1 MIANPT
7 FIVSAF
13 FLGLLGST
21 HCVAMCG
28 GIVTLLS
35 SSSVIKLGKERE
47 QRRLSFTL
55 ALAYNGGRL
64 ASYASAGALAGAFGL
79 LANRIEILSG
89 VQIGLRFIAGVMM
102 VCVGLYLAGVWK
114 KLGAVE
120 KLGAPLWSRIEPHA
134 KRLLPVRGHGSAL
147 ALGALWGFLPCG
159 LVYAALGAA
168 LGTGSAAHGALTMA
182 AFFLGTLPS
191 LLAVS
196 VFTQRLSNLVRRS
209 WVRRAAGIG
218 IVLFGLVN
226 VRSAAAMSGILVAE
240 RDACCPQPHGNFEP
254 AGAKK

>member
-1 MIANPT
+1 MSLHPT
-7 FIVSAF
+7 FLISAF

-35 SSSVIKLGKERE
+35 SSNLVQLGRG
-47 QRRLSFTL
+47 RRAPSMTL

-64 ASYASAGALAGAFGL
+64 ASYAAAGALAGAFGL
-79 LANRIEILSG
+79 LASRVELLSG
-89 VQIGLRFIAGVMM
+89 VQIGLRFFAGVLM
-102 VCVGLYLAGVWK
+102 VVVGLYLAGVWR
-114 KLGAVE
+114 KLGALE
-120 KLGAPLWSRIEPHA
+120 RLGAPLWSRIEPLA
-134 KRLLPVRGHGSAL
+134 TRLLPVRGHGPAF

-168 LGTGSAAHGALTMA
+168 LGTGSARDGALTMT

-191 LLAVS
+191 LLAMAA
-196 VFTQRLSNLVRRS
+196 FTRRLTALVRHR

-218 IVLFGLVN
+218 IVLFGVLD
-226 VRSAAAMSGILVAE
+226 VRSAATLGGVLDAPRG
-240 RDACCPQPHGNFEP
+240 ACCPEPH
-254 AGAKK
+254 ATAHAAIAAH

>member
-1 MIANPT
+1 MQPT

-35 SSSVIKLGKERE
+35 SSNVITLGRA
-47 QRRLSFTL
+47 RRAPSMTL

-79 LANRIEILSG
+79 LANRVELLSG
-89 VQIGLRFIAGVMM
+89 VQVGLRFVAGVMM
-102 VCVGLYLAGVWK
+102 VAVGLYLAGVWR

-120 KLGAPLWSRIEPHA
+120 RLGAPLWSRIEPVA
-134 KRLLPVRGHGSAL
+134 KRLLPVRGHGSAF

-168 LGTGSAAHGALTMA
+168 LGTGSARDGALTMT
-182 AFFLGTLPS
+182 AFFMGTLPS
-191 LLAVS
+191 MLAVS
-196 VFTQRLSNLVRRS
+196 AFTQRLSALVRRP
-209 WVRRAAGIG
+209 WIRRAAGVG
-218 IVLFGLVN
+218 IVLFGIHN
-226 VRSAAAMSGILVAE
+226 VRSAAALSGSLGGS
-240 RDACCPQPHGNFEP
+240 RDACCPQSHANFH
-254 AGAKK
+254 AAHANR

>member
-1 MIANPT
+1 MNPT

-35 SSSVIKLGKERE
+35 SSNVIRLGRGRKAPSV
-47 QRRLSFTL
+47 TL
-55 ALAYNGGRL
+55 ALAYNGGR
-64 ASYASAGALAGAFGL
+64 ATSYAAAGALAGAFGL
-79 LANRIEILSG
+79 LANRVELLSG

-120 KLGAPLWSRIEPHA
+120 KLGAPLWSRIEPLA
-134 KRLLPVRGHGSAL
+134 KRLLPVRGHGSAF

-168 LGTGSAAHGALTMA
+168 LGTGSARDGALTMG
-182 AFFLGTLPS
+182 AFFMGTLPS
-191 LLAVS
+191 MLAVS
-196 VFTQRLSNLVRRS
+196 VFTQQFSGLVRRP

-226 VRSAAAMSGILVAE
+226 VRSAAALSGMLVAE
-240 RDACCPQPHGNFEP
+240 RDACCPQSHANF
-254 AGAKK
+254 AADGAKK

>member
-1 MIANPT
+1 LNPT

-28 GIVTLLS
+28 GIVTMLS
-35 SSSVIKLGKERE
+35 SSNVIQLGRARKAPS
-47 QRRLSFTL
+47 LTL
-55 ALAYNGGRL
+55 ALAYNGGRAL
-64 ASYASAGALAGAFGL
+64 SYASAGALAGAFGL
-79 LANRIEILSG
+79 LANRVELLSG
-89 VQIGLRFIAGVMM
+89 VQVGLRFIAGVMM

-120 KLGAPLWSRIEPHA
+120 KLGAPLWSRIEPVA
-134 KRLLPVRGHGSAL
+134 KRLLPVQGHGSAF

-168 LGTGSAAHGALTMA
+168 LGTGTARDGALTMA
-182 AFFLGTLPS
+182 AFFMGTLPS

-196 VFTQRLSNLVRRS
+196 AFTQRLSGLVRRP
-209 WVRRAAGIG
+209 WIRRVAGIG

-226 VRSAAAMSGILVAE
+226 VQSAAALSGFSGSN
-240 RDACCPQPHGNFEP
+240 RDACCPQPHGNFH
-254 AGAKK
+254 AGVAKK

>member
-1 MIANPT
+1 VNPT

-28 GIVTLLS
+28 GVVTLLS
-35 SSSVIKLGKERE
+35 SSNVVQLGRA
-47 QRRLSFTL
+47 RRAPSMLL

-64 ASYASAGALAGAFGL
+64 ASYATAGAIAGGFGV
-79 LANRIEILSG
+79 LANRVEILSG
-89 VQIGLRFIAGVMM
+89 VQLGLRFIAGLMM
-102 VCVGLYLAGVWK
+102 VAVGLYLAGIWK
-114 KLGAVE
+114 KLGMVE
-120 KLGAPLWSRIEPHA
+120 RLGAPLWSRIEPVA
-134 KRLLPVRGHGSAL
+134 KRLLPVRGLHSAF

-168 LGTGSAAHGALTMA
+168 LGTGSAREGALTMT

-196 VFTQRLSNLVRRS
+196 AFTKQLSALVRRP
-209 WVRRAAGIG
+209 WIRRAAGVG
-218 IVLFGLVN
+218 IIVFGLVN
-226 VRSAAAMSGILVAE
+226 VRSAAVLSGITGSS
-240 RDACCPQPHGNFEP
+240 RDACCPQQHENFQ
-254 AGAKK
+254 AVGANK

>member
-1 MIANPT
+1 MNPT

-35 SSSVIKLGKERE
+35 SSNVVSLGRARKAP
-47 QRRLSFTL
+47 SMTL

-64 ASYASAGALAGAFGL
+64 VSYAFAGALAGAFGL
-79 LANRIEILSG
+79 LANRVELLSG
-89 VQIGLRFIAGVMM
+89 VQIGLRFVAGVMM
-102 VCVGLYLAGVWK
+102 VAVGLYLAGVWR
-114 KLGAVE
+114 KLGVVE
-120 KLGAPLWSRIEPHA
+120 RLGAPLWSRIEPVA
-134 KRLLPVRGHGSAL
+134 KRLLPVRGHPSAF

-168 LGTGSAAHGALTMA
+168 LGTGSARDGALTMT
-182 AFFLGTLPS
+182 AFFMGTLPS
-191 LLAVS
+191 MLAVS
-196 VFTQRLSNLVRRS
+196 AFTHRLSSLVRRP
-209 WVRRAAGIG
+209 WIRRVAGIG

-226 VRSAAAMSGILVAE
+226 VRSAAALSGALDPS
-240 RDACCPQPHGNFEP
+240 RDACCPSPQ
-254 AGAKK
+254 AR